1 MSDDMAVFS
10 EVLALKVG
18 SGRVLITI
26 GTFVGQQ
33 TPIS

>member
-1 MSDDMAVFS
+1 MSNDTAVFS
-10 EVLALKVG
+10 EVLALPVG
-18 SGRVLITI
+18 SERVLTI